1 MTWITISSFKWAT
14 VALVWAMSSL
24 TILLGSSANAAEEA
38 GPATETPVQAFPVAP
53 GGGKAEAMMR
63 LADMYLNGRTVPRD
77 AGRAFALYNRAAL
90 SGSHTAALQVGDML
104 ARGQGVPKDLE
115 RGLKVIQEIAETGDA
130 RALLALG
137 DLYSEGSA
145 SPMRPDAAIS
155 SYLAAAKLGNT
166 VAMIRL
172 GDIYRAGRF
181 SRPQRKQA
189 AVYYRMASDA
199 GNPFGMFALG
209 RLLVEGRVGKA
220 GTPAEGMDLLA
231 KAEKAGID
239 SAAGAIAES
248 YFYGHGVRQNTA
260 HAVDVLD
267 QAMARG
273 NIDAALR
280 MVAAYRDGKANGR
293 SRLVKRN
300 SAKARKLLDSLSVRL
315 SGAEMAYQQFLM
327 EASIARTQKL
337 DDLYARLRAFSE
349 PDRQRLV
356 RDLRRTNPNLLVYA
370 AQVRLKEL
378 DIYHGKPTGML
389 NARTSRAL
397 SRHCRKTAVA
407 YFCSRGPM
415 SGNNTEILSYAF

>member
-1 MTWITISSFKWAT
+1 MIWMSDNSPKWTA
-14 VALVWAMSSL
+14 VALAWAMSSL
-24 TILLGSSANAAEEA
+24 AILLGPSANAAEESI
-38 GPATETPVQAFPVAP
+38 PATEIPTQALPAAQ
-53 GGGKAEAMMR
+53 GGKAEAMMR

-77 AGRAFALYNRAAL
+77 PGRAFALYNQAAL

-115 RGLKVIQEIAETGDA
+115 RGLKVIQEIAEAGDA

-145 SPMRPDAAIS
+145 SPMRPEAAIS
-155 SYLAAAKLGNT
+155 SYLAATKLGNT

-181 SRPQRKQA
+181 SRPERKQA
-189 AVYYRMASDA
+189 AVYYRMASEA
-199 GNPFGMFALG
+199 GNPFGTLALG

-220 GTPAEGMDLLA
+220 GTPAEGMTLLA
-231 KAEKAGID
+231 AADKAGID
-239 SAAGAIAES
+239 SAAGSIAES
-248 YFYGHGVRQNTA
+248 YFYGYGVRQNTA

-267 QAMARG
+267 QAMVRG

-293 SRLVKRN
+293 SRLVKRS
-300 SAKARKLLDSLSVRL
+300 SAKARKLLDGLSARL
-315 SGAEMAYQQFLM
+315 SKAEMAYQQFLM
-327 EASIARTQKL
+327 DASIARTQKM
-337 DDLYARLRAFSE
+337 DDLYARLQAFSE

-356 RDLRRTNPNLLVYA
+356 RDLRRTNPNLLVFA

-378 DIYHGKPTGML
+378 DVYQGKPTGQL
-389 NARTSRAL
+389 NGRTSRAL
-397 SRHCRKTAVA
+397 RQHCRKTAVP
-407 YFCSRGPM
+407 YFCSLGPM
-415 SGNNTEILSYAF
+415 SGNSTEILSYAF